1 MWLPP
6 LASRAENLSSISFN
20 RGLTVHDR
28 LTEHLGKRQ
37 WIHPKDFSCCSG
49 IGATW
54 AAFILRA
61 GALCCACPWS
71 SWADPGA
78 CGSFIPTSRLS
89 CLATRPRGLEHLS
102 SWPHRESSSFALH
115 PPGTSCQSQDPEL
128 FYISTALAGPFTL
141 NWVKDES
148 RELRVPE
155 GPVCWFLNILLS
167 LSDNSG
173 LCITSLWSCQT

>member
-1 MWLPP
+1 MDSSQGFFMLLWYWGYVGSLHSKSWCP
-6 LASRAENLSSISFN
+6 L
-20 RGLTVHDR
+20 
-28 LTEHLGKRQ
+28 
-37 WIHPKDFSCCSG
+37 
-49 IGATW
+49 
-54 AAFILRA
+54 LR
-61 GALCCACPWS
+61 CPWS

-173 LCITSLWSCQT
+173 LCIASLWSCQT